1 MTQHEYAADV
11 YKKAYDAAKP
21 AVDDHWAAP
30 SAEQVAEQ
38 VAGSYSV
45 RQGETLMQG
54 QEFRQGLAASD
65 VDAMGYDHQALFE
78 MVNSGNAEMIDVHGE
93 LITNFAN
100 VLAESSQ
107 AASAAASAEE
117 SDWQG
122 ESGARVAAFL
132 QQSGN
137 WLNHTSEATALAG
150 NRYSQQS
157 AAVDHA
163 RREMPPVVPFDQ
175 KGAMDKA
182 AAKFSSWNPADIQAG
197 SKILEDIA
205 VQQQRAQEAHEKA
218 AQVVTGMNG
227 GLYETGRTMPAY
239 APAPTL
245 GGQGSVGGHDEGTK
259 VSGFAPGTGGGAPSP
274 GPGGPGVGP
283 GVVPPGGAEGPG
295 RSTGSGVFGQGATPP
310 GAGQANPLVS
320 KMPNAGPGMGP
331 MALGGGQL
339 GGAGGDIER
348 KGRPGSGAGRGSA
361 AGRLLGTDA
370 KTAQEKLGEGKGT
383 GAERG
388 AKAANERLTR
398 GTTAA
403 GKPGAPGAAGAGG
416 GKGKKEEDEER
427 KSKYVQGD
435 DPDETFDAN
444 VSIGPDGEKVV
455 PPVIG

>member
-1 MTQHEYAADV
+1 MTKYEYAADV
-11 YKKAYDAAKP
+11 YKKAYDAAQASGNAP
-21 AVDDHWAAP
+21 FTAQAEAIAEEAAG
-30 SAEQVAEQ
+30 A
-38 VAGSYSV
+38 YS
-45 RQGETLMQG
+45 RAQGEAFQRG
-54 QEFRQGLAASD
+54 QEFRQGLAPSD
-65 VDAMGYDHQALFE
+65 VDAMGYDHQALFD
-78 MVNSGNAEMIDVHGE
+78 MVQSGNAVEIDIHGE
-93 LITNFAN
+93 KITNFAN

-175 KGAMDKA
+175 KGAMDRA
-182 AAKFSSWNPADIQAG
+182 ADKLVSPNPADIQAG
-197 SKILEDIA
+197 VKMMEDIA
-205 VQQQRAQEAHEKA
+205 AQQQRAQEAHEKA

-239 APAPTL
+239 APAPAL
-245 GGQGSVGGHDEGTK
+245 GGQGLVGHDEGTK
-259 VSGFAPGTGGGAPSP
+259 VSGFAPGTGGGTYGGPGSGPGTGPGTGPGVLPSP
-274 GPGGPGVGP
+274 GPEP
-283 GVVPPGGAEGPG
+283 AG
-295 RSTGSGVFGQGATPP
+295 RSTGSGVFGPGNPP
-310 GAGQANPLVS
+310 PVQPNPVVP
-320 KMPNAGPGMGP
+320 KAPNAGPGLGP
-331 MALGGGQL
+331 MGLGGGQL
-339 GGAGGDIER
+339 GGAGADIER
-348 KGRPGSGAGRGSA
+348 KGRAGAGRGSA

-370 KTAQEKLGEGKGT
+370 KAAQEKLGEGKGS

-403 GKPGAPGAAGAGG
+403 GKGGAAGAAGAGAN
-416 GKGKKEEDEER
+416 KGKKEEDEER

-435 DPDETFDAN
+435 DPDEMFDAN
-444 VSIGPDGEKVV
+444 ISIGPDGVKVV